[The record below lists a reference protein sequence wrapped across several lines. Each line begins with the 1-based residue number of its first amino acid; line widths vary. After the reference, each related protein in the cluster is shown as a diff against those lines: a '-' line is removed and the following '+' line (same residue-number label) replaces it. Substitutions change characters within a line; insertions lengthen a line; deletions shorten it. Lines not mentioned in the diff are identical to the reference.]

1 MSDTKNEGST
11 IRGLIV
17 GFLIAIPIIILAAAT
32 VFWFAL
38 DSTGEESAVTEK
50 EVIIRNGDS
59 IHDVSRILEEKG
71 LVNNGRYIEI
81 RFKVLDR
88 LGLASPLQ
96 AGRYSLSPGLKP
108 SEILKSLTSPLG
120 AQRVYTM
127 LTIPPGLSS
136 SGIALRVSDAG
147 LADAD
152 DMYSAILEM
161 ANLYPILPNPE
172 GLQGY
177 MFPDTY
183 KIETPIDNN
192 PGSSRK
198 TAETIVKIMSDR
210 FFEVLDEIDPSWTQL
225 TRTQLHEKVTL
236 ASIVEREYR
245 RNDEAPLIAAVFN
258 NRLSEGMRLQSC
270 ATVVYTIQDTDTGE
284 PFRNEYIKYNRRI
297 FERYLDISSPY
308 NTYRN
313 DGLPPGPIS
322 APGREALDAAF
333 FPSETDALFFVVKDP
348 VAGTHTFTR
357 DYSDHLTARDAYLN
371 QYVVKD

>member
-1 MSDTKNEGST
+1 MSDTKMKGRR
-11 IRGLIV
+11 IRGLIIGV
-17 GFLIAIPIIILAAAT
+17 LIAVPIIILASAAF
-32 VFWFAL
+32 FWFAL
-38 DSTGEESAVTEK
+38 DSEELSESASMQEI
-50 EVIIRNGDS
+50 IIRNGDN
-59 IHDVSRILEEKG
+59 ILGVSRALEEKG
-71 LVNNGRYIEI
+71 LVKNGRYVEL
-81 RFKVLDR
+81 RFKILNR
-88 LGLASPLQ
+88 LGLTSPLQ

-120 AQRVYTM
+120 AQRVYTS

-136 SGIALRVSDAG
+136 TGIAARVADAG
-147 LADAD
+147 LADAE
-152 DMYSAILEM
+152 DMERAILEL
-161 ANLYPILPNPE
+161 ADEYPILPNPE

-183 KIETPIDNN
+183 KIETPIDNT
-192 PGSSRK
+192 PETSRS
-198 TAETIVKIMSDR
+198 TAEAVVRIMSDR
-210 FFEVLDEIDPSWTQL
+210 FFDVLDEIDPSWNQL

-245 RNDEAPLIAAVFN
+245 RVDEAPLIASVFN
-258 NRLSEGMRLQSC
+258 NRLSEGMPLQSC
-270 ATVVYTIQDTDTGE
+270 ATVVYTIEDTEIGA
-284 PFRNEYIKYNRRI
+284 PFQNEYLKYNRRI
-297 FERYLDISSPY
+297 FESYLEISSPY

-333 FPSETDALFFVVKDP
+333 YPADSDALFFVVKDP

-357 DYSDHLTARDAYLN
+357 DYSDHLNARDAYLT